1 MFRII
6 HQIDIFARA
15 RLVQKRHVTENFP
28 AKTGFIFEISIDI
41 SLLWIREFD
50 WLYYR
55 LLSADSQQLRISAHR
70 ASCLNLM

>member
-41 SLLWIREFD
+41 SLL
-50 WLYYR
+50 
-55 LLSADSQQLRISAHR
+55 
-70 ASCLNLM
+70 